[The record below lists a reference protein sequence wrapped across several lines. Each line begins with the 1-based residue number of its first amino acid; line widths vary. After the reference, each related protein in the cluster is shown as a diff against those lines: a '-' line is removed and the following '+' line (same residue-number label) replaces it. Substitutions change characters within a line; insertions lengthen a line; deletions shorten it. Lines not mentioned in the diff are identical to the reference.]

1 MGYCATGEVRMG
13 MTYVPGG
20 ARGVRERT
28 HASLCMVWLLG
39 GALLFPFGLNAQISI
54 HRSGAEGE
62 VLAVVTQ
69 DDRERDEDDRERDED
84 DRERD
89 EEGRER
95 DDEGGDRPPDANKLF
110 GDQDRNKD
118 GKLSVD
124 ELSDEMKP
132 HFKSIDRNKDG
143 TVDRGEFSGAVRYL
157 WEQKKR
163 RRGRG
168 EKNPD
173 GKQDRRGGKEKTPQ
187 VKPLTRQGSAPGR
200 PAAEELLAAPD
211 EQGRVKFSF
220 YGQKWDDV
228 VDWVGRISGLS
239 VDWTKLPGDYLNL
252 RTPAAS
258 LGYTAE
264 EVRDLINK
272 HLLARGYTMIV
283 VSDGISIYPT
293 EDLNNALVPRVR
305 SSELHTRMPY
315 DYVKVSFRLN
325 WILADRAAGEFKPYI
340 SKNGKLVALNT
351 TNRIEAMD
359 AVVNL
364 RQLAEMIGQEQSAD
378 TQDAL
383 VTEIRIQHQ
392 RASKIRE
399 KLAEFLSFEI
409 KAKNTGQ
416 EEERGRG
423 RGGREMWEAM
433 KRMQEALKRGGGRR
447 AAGKEPEKISV
458 IVNETRNSLIVSAP
472 PDKMVRIRQAV
483 ELLDVP
489 TANFRNVDSYV
500 ERMRVYRL
508 VSLDPQEVVNILEE
522 TGGLTHE
529 ARLQVDAK
537 GKAVVAHAPPEDHF
551 VIQKLVARL
560 DGAGRRFEVVPLRRL
575 LADEVAG
582 TVGEMIGKPAKKERR
597 RREWWED
604 WGDWNRRNQDEDS
617 GDQFKVSADIENN
630 RLLLWCNDTEYKS
643 VRELLEKLGE
653 LYRPGSNL
661 SKVRQV
667 DVSGVSDLDGLLKQ
681 VQEQLRNV
689 APEIEL
695 ELPAP
700 APAATPTP
708 VRPERTPLKILED
721 DREGTQD
728 KATKEPRDATF
739 PDPGNEARAARRR
752 VTFVVDETGA
762 SFATDK
768 MKKADAGKVADPRTP
783 PADTTEIADDE
794 RERLRRTVTPPP
806 GFLPQEAASGQR
818 EVAASPRIKIS
829 RGADGHLVI
838 SASDPAALDAL
849 EEVLGRMLPR
859 RKKNWKKFDLKY
871 ASASWVKFNLVDF
884 FMDDESNSRRSFF
897 DWGWDRRNGQG
908 QSSQLSTR
916 RKVRFIDDPDTN
928 TIVVLNA
935 SQDQLRTIEELLE
948 IYDIPEPADSQAARV
963 TKLITVR
970 YSRATLIAE
979 TIKEAYR
986 DLLSS
991 NDKTFQRGRQEDRG
1005 GERFAGGGETFI
1017 RSFFGGQQERPASER
1032 ARITFKGQLSIGVDA
1047 TSNSLIVSTTGE
1059 GLMKIVE
1066 QMVAALD
1073 KAAQPARRVE
1083 TVELSGRVNGA
1094 YLKRMLTTVIA
1105 EKETKNPDNRRRR
1118 DEGEER
1124 EEENRRRDRER
1135 EMREQ
1140 REDMIRRFFD

>member
-1 MGYCATGEVRMG
+1 MCNKSLNCRWADWRLSMGLLAALFFR
-13 MTYVPGG
+13 GG
-20 ARGVRERT
+20 DLPAQFTIEL
-28 HASLCMVWLLG
+28 SG
-39 GALLFPFGLNAQISI
+39 GQ
-54 HRSGAEGE
+54 
-62 VLAVVTQ
+62 VLDFVQQ
-69 DDRERDEDDRERDED
+69 DDS
-84 DRERD
+84 ERD
-89 EEGRER
+89 EEERDEEERDQEERER
-95 DDEGGDRPPDANKLF
+95 DDKGRDGPPDADKIF
-110 GDQDRNKD
+110 SEQDRNKD
-118 GKLSVD
+118 GKLSAD
-124 ELSDEMKP
+124 ELPDEMKS
-132 HFKSIDRNKDG
+132 HFKGIDRNKDG
-143 TVDRGEFSGAVRYL
+143 IVDRGEFSGAVRYF
-157 WEQKKR
+157 WEQEKR
-163 RRGRG
+163 RRQRG
-168 EKNPD
+168 EKKPED
-173 GKQDRRGGKEKTPQ
+173 EGDRRGGKDKTPQ
-187 VKPLTRQGSAPGR
+187 VKPLTRRGSAPGK

-258 LGYTAE
+258 LGYTPA

-283 VSDGISIYPT
+283 VADGISIYPT
-293 EDLNNALVPRVR
+293 EDLNNALVPRIR

-315 DYVKVSFRLN
+315 DFVKVSFRLN
-325 WILADRAAGEFKPYI
+325 WILAGQAAEEFKPYI

-359 AVVNL
+359 AVANL

-378 TQDAL
+378 TQDDL

-409 KAKNTGQ
+409 KEKKAGQ

-447 AAGKEPEKISV
+447 PQGKAPEKISV
-458 IVNETRNSLIVSAP
+458 IVNESRNSLIVSAP

-483 ELLDVP
+483 QLLDVP
-489 TANFRNVDSYV
+489 TTNFRNADSYV

-508 VSLDPQEVVNILEE
+508 VSLDPQEVITILEE

-537 GKAVVAHAPPEDHF
+537 AKAVVAHAPPEDHF

-582 TVGEMIGKPAKKERR
+582 TVGEMIGKPAKQQRG

-630 RLLLWCNDTEYKS
+630 RLLLWCNDMEYKS

-661 SKVRQV
+661 SKVRQL
-667 DVSGVSDLDGLLKQ
+667 DVSGVGDVDGLLKQ

-689 APEIEL
+689 APEIQL
-695 ELPAP
+695 ELPEP
-700 APAATPTP
+700 APEVTPIP
-708 VRPERTPLKILED
+708 VRPERVPLKILEGD
-721 DREGTQD
+721 SGGSLEED
-728 KATKEPRDATF
+728 AKEPRNPMV
-739 PDPGNEARAARRR
+739 PDPGNEARKPRPRATFVADATVQAAAREKAAKASAAR
-752 VTFVVDETGA
+752 VADRILATGA
-762 SFATDK
+762 TN
-768 MKKADAGKVADPRTP
+768 KVP
-783 PADTTEIADDE
+783 DDE
-794 RERLRRTVTPPP
+794 RERLRRTVKPPP
-806 GFLPQEAASGQR
+806 GFIPQQGPAAQKN
-818 EVAASPRIKIS
+818 AAAPLRIKIS
-829 RGADGHLVI
+829 RGEGGQLVVS
-838 SASDPAALDAL
+838 SADPAALDAL

-871 ASASWVKFNLVDF
+871 ASASWVKFNLDDF
-884 FMDDESNSRRSFF
+884 FRDDESNNRRSFF
-897 DWGWDRRNGQG
+897 DRGWGRRNGQD

-935 SQDQLRTIEELLE
+935 SQEQLGTITELIE
-948 IYDIPEPADSQAARV
+948 IYDIPEPVDSQAARV

-979 TIKEAYR
+979 AIKEAYR

-991 NDKTFQRGRQEDRG
+991 NDKTFQRGRQGDRG

-1017 RSFFGGQQERPASER
+1017 RSFFGGQQERPTSER
-1032 ARITFKGQLSIGVDA
+1032 ARITFKGQLSIGVDE

-1124 EEENRRRDRER
+1124 EEEDRRRDRER

>member
-1 MGYCATGEVRMG
+1 MTRVSGKNRCAGSMIRRV
-13 MTYVPGG
+13 
-20 ARGVRERT
+20 
-28 HASLCMVWLLG
+28 HLL
-39 GALLFPFGLNAQISI
+39 AL
-54 HRSGAEGE
+54 
-62 VLAVVTQ
+62 VLAMVLAGQVRAQFTIKLDGGQ
-69 DDRERDEDDRERDED
+69 IQGLLQQQEEDDDERED
-84 DRERD
+84 D
-89 EEGRER
+89 ER
-95 DDEGGDRPPDANKLF
+95 DDDERDDDDHDGPPDAEKMF
-110 GDQDRNKD
+110 SDQDRNKD
-118 GKLSVD
+118 GKLSVE
-124 ELSDEMKP
+124 ELSDEMKR
-132 HFKSIDRNKDG
+132 HFKEIDRNKDG
-143 TVDRGEFSGAVRYL
+143 MVDRGEFGGAVRYL
-157 WEQKKR
+157 WEQEKR
-163 RRGRG
+163 RRQRG
-168 EKNPD
+168 DKKPED
-173 GKQDRRGGKEKTPQ
+173 GKQERGGKDKTSQ
-187 VKPLTRQGSAPGR
+187 VKPLTRQGSAPGK
-200 PAAEELLAAPD
+200 PAAQELLAAPD

-252 RTPAAS
+252 RTPPAS
-258 LGYTAE
+258 RGYTPA

-283 VSDGISIYPT
+283 VADGISVYPT
-293 EDLNNALVPRVR
+293 ENLNNALVPRVR

-315 DYVKVSFRLN
+315 EFVKVSFRLS
-325 WILADRAAGEFKPYI
+325 WILADQAAAEFKPYI
-340 SKNGKLVALNT
+340 SRNGKLVALNT

-359 AVVNL
+359 AVANL

-378 TQDAL
+378 TQDDL
-383 VTEIRIQHQ
+383 VTEIPIQYQ

-409 KAKNTGQ
+409 KEKKDGQ
-416 EEERGRG
+416 EDERGRG
-423 RGGREMWEAM
+423 RGGREIREAM
-433 KRMQEALKRGGGRR
+433 KRMQDALKRRGGRQPP
-447 AAGKEPEKISV
+447 GKEPEKISV
-458 IVNETRNSLIVSAP
+458 IVNETKNSLIVSAP

-489 TANFRNVDSYV
+489 TSNFRNVDSYV

-508 VSLDPQEVVNILEE
+508 VSLDPQEVINILEE

-537 GKAVVAHAPPEDHF
+537 AKAVVAHAPPEDHF
-551 VIQKLVARL
+551 VIQKLLARL
-560 DGAGRRFEVVPLRRL
+560 DGAGRRFEVVALRRL

-582 TVGEMIGKPAKKERR
+582 TVGEMIGKPAKQERR

-604 WGDWNRRNQDEDS
+604 WGDRNRRNQDDDS
-617 GDQFKVSADIENN
+617 GDRFKVSADIENN

-653 LYRPGSNL
+653 IYRPGSNL
-661 SKVRQV
+661 SKIRQV
-667 DVSGVSDLDGLLKQ
+667 DVSGVGDVDGLLKK
-681 VQEQLRNV
+681 VQEQLRNI

-695 ELPAP
+695 ELPL
-700 APAATPTP
+700 PTP
-708 VRPERTPLKILED
+708 AVPVTPVLPERVPLKILEGD
-721 DREGTQD
+721 
-728 KATKEPRDATF
+728 TKKTVDPTSLEPV
-739 PDPGNEARAARRR
+739 NEARLEPAQ
-752 VTFVVDETGA
+752 VVFVADAVATG
-762 SFATDK
+762 TDK
-768 MKKADAGKVADPRTP
+768 TESATSGPDKVVGGAQGPAAATGVAD
-783 PADTTEIADDE
+783 EE
-794 RERLRRTVTPPP
+794 RERLRRTVKPPR
-806 GFLPQEAASGQR
+806 GFIPQQQPTQQEGGS
-818 EVAASPRIKIS
+818 EVPRIMIS
-829 RGADGHLVI
+829 RGAAGQLVV
-838 SASDPAALDAL
+838 SSTDPAALDAL

-871 ASASWVKFNLVDF
+871 ASASWVKFNLADF
-884 FMDDESNSRRSFF
+884 FKDDDTNNRRSRF
-897 DWGWDRRNGQG
+897 DWGWDRRNGRE

-935 SQDQLRTIEELLE
+935 SQEQLQTVAELIE
-948 IYDIPEPADSQAARV
+948 IYDIPEPVDSQAARV
-963 TKLITVR
+963 TKLITVH

-991 NDKTFQRGRQEDRG
+991 NDKTFQRGRQGDKG

-1017 RSFFGGQQERPASER
+1017 RSFFGGEQERPASER
-1032 ARITFKGQLSIGVDA
+1032 ARITFKGQLSIGVDQ

-1059 GLMKIVE
+1059 GLMKIIE

-1073 KAAQPARRVE
+1073 RAAQPARRVE

-1094 YLKRMLTTVIA
+1094 YLKRMLASVIA
-1105 EKETKNPDNRRRR
+1105 EKETKNPENRGRR
-1118 DEGEER
+1118 DEGDER
-1124 EEENRRRDRER
+1124 EEENRQRDRER

>member
-1 MGYCATGEVRMG
+1 MGYCDTGEVRMG
-13 MTYVPGG
+13 TTHVPGG
-20 ARGVRERT
+20 ARWVRERA
-28 HASLCMVWLLG
+28 HVSICMVWLLG
-39 GALLFPFGLNAQISI
+39 GAILCPLGLDAEISNQL
-54 HRSGAEGE
+54 SGAEGD

-69 DDRERDEDDRERDED
+69 DDRERDEEERK
-84 DRERD
+84 RD
-89 EEGRER
+89 EEERKRAEEERKRDEEDRER
-95 DDEGGDRPPDANKLF
+95 DDEGGERPPEANKLF

-163 RRGRG
+163 RRERG

-173 GKQDRRGGKEKTPQ
+173 GKKDRRGGKEKPPQ
-187 VKPLTRQGSAPGR
+187 VKPLTRQGSTPGR

-258 LGYTAE
+258 LGYTPE

-283 VSDGISIYPT
+283 VSEGISIYPT

-315 DYVKVSFRLN
+315 DFVKVSFRLN
-325 WILADRAAGEFKPYI
+325 WILADRAAEEFKPYV
-340 SKNGKLVALNT
+340 SKNGQLVALNT

-364 RQLAEMIGQEQSAD
+364 RQLAEMIGQEQSDD
-378 TQDAL
+378 TQDEL

-409 KAKNTGQ
+409 KQKDKGQ

-447 AAGKEPEKISV
+447 APGKEPEKISV

-489 TANFRNVDSYV
+489 TSNFRNVDSYV

-597 RREWWED
+597 RREWCDD
-604 WGDWNRRNQDEDS
+604 WGDWNRRNQDENS

-653 LYRPGSNL
+653 MYRPGSNL
-661 SKVRQV
+661 SKIREV
-667 DVSGVSDLDGLLKQ
+667 DISGVGDVDALLKR
-681 VQEQLRNV
+681 VQEQLRTI
-689 APEIEL
+689 APQIEL
-695 ELPAP
+695 ELPTP
-700 APAATPTP
+700 ASKTPKPP
-708 VRPERTPLKILED
+708 VPQQNSPLKILD
-721 DREGTQD
+721 GRNGTDGEPAGRAPRKEAGKHRQQVVFVADGAVQNDQD
-728 KATKEPRDATF
+728 KQ
-739 PDPGNEARAARRR
+739 PGSPAAGN
-752 VTFVVDETGA
+752 VKTGTTGA
-762 SFATDK
+762 PED
-768 MKKADAGKVADPRTP
+768 G
-783 PADTTEIADDE
+783 DDE
-794 RERLRRTVTPPP
+794 RERLRRTVEPPP
-806 GFLPQEAASGQR
+806 GFIPRQQAAPEER
-818 EVAASPRIKIS
+818 KPTAPRITIR
-829 RGADGHLVI
+829 RGADGQLVVS
-838 SASDPAALDAL
+838 SADPAALDAL

-859 RKKNWKKFDLKY
+859 RKKNWKKFDLKF
-871 ASASWVKFNLVDF
+871 ASASWVKFNLDDF
-884 FMDDESNSRRSFF
+884 FKDDETNSRRPFF
-897 DWGWDRRNGQG
+897 DWGWDRRSGQE

-935 SQDQLRTIEELLE
+935 SQEQLRTIAELIE
-948 IYDIPEPADSQAARV
+948 IYDIPEPVDSQAARV

-970 YSRATLIAE
+970 YSRASLIAE

-991 NDKTFQRGRQEDRG
+991 NDKTFQKGRQGDRG

-1032 ARITFKGQLSIGVDA
+1032 ARITFKGQLSIGVDQ

-1059 GLMKIVE
+1059 GLMKIIE
-1066 QMVAALD
+1066 QMVSALD
-1073 KAAQPARRVE
+1073 QAAQPARRVE

-1094 YLKRMLTTVIA
+1094 YLKRMLTSVIA
-1105 EKETKNPDNRRRR
+1105 EQQAKTPQNRSRR
-1118 DEGEER
+1118 DEDAER

-1135 EMREQ
+1135 EMRDQ
-1140 REDMIRRFFD
+1140 REDLIRRFFD